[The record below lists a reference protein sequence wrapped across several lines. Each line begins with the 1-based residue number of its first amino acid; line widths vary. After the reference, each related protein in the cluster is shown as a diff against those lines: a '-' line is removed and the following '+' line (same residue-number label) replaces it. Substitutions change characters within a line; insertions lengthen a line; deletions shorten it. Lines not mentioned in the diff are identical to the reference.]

1 MDDPHQNQPLER
13 SGASLEDAAVAMVLV
28 HGRGARARGMLDL
41 AREVRH
47 DDVTYLA
54 PQARDGSW
62 YPQSFLAPLEVNE
75 PHLTSA
81 LRAVGDAI
89 ETAVDGGV
97 PRERVVLLGFSQG
110 ACLATEYGARTASR
124 FGGVVAYAG
133 GLIGAEVEPERYGGS
148 MDGTP
153 VFFGCGDLDPH
164 IPVERV
170 HDSAAVFEDLA
181 ADVTVRIYEGVGH
194 TVLADELEYTRELL
208 EAVASSSD

>member
-13 SGASLEDAAVAMVLV
+13 SGASLEDATVAMVLV

-47 DDVTYLA
+47 DDVAYLA
-54 PQARDGSW
+54 PQAQDGSW
-62 YPQSFLAPLEVNE
+62 YPQLFLAPLEANE
-75 PHLTSA
+75 PNLSSA

-110 ACLATEYGARTASR
+110 ACLATEFAARNAR
-124 FGGVVAYAG
+124 RYGGVVALSG
-133 GLIGAEVEPERYGGS
+133 GLIGPAVDRERYEGS
-148 MDGTP
+148 MAGTP
-153 VFFGCGDLDPH
+153 VFLGCGDRDPH

-170 HDSAAVFEDLA
+170 HESAAVFDDLEA
-181 ADVTVRIYEGVGH
+181 AVTDRIYRNVGH
-194 TVLADELEYTRELL
+194 TVLSDELTVVRQLL
-208 EAVASSSD
+208 EDVVESTA